1 MGRGTKLGKIEKLL
15 LKEYKWE
22 CQGPKPGKKKG
33 RSGILEIFGKYL
45 SIISGKAVNNGVSKI
60 KCVILSSFSDENRK
74 APIRL

>member
-45 SIISGKAVNNGVSKI
+45 SISLVLVCWFGVAST
-60 KCVILSSFSDENRK
+60 LQRQ
-74 APIRL
+74 A